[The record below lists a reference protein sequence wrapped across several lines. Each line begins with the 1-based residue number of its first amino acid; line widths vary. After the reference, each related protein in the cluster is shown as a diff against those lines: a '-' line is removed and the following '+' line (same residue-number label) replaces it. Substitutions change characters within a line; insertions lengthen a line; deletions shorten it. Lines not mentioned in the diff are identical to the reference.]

1 MAFNPGRGT
10 NISHWL
16 SQSSSRGAERR
27 AWFIREDVSRI
38 ADMNFDHIR
47 IPVDEEQMWKE
58 NGIQENEAFD
68 LLNESIYWCQR
79 ENLKA
84 IVDLHILRTHYFNDI
99 DEPKLFTDPE
109 EKERLAG
116 LWGSIS
122 RNIGNW
128 SEDLIA
134 YEILNE
140 PVARDNASWNEV
152 SNFVFEKIRG
162 AEPKRTVI
170 IGSNRWNSVDTFE
183 ELEVP
188 DDKNIILT
196 FHYYNPMLLTHYRAP
211 WWEGGAYCG
220 QVNYPGK
227 PVPKEELEKVQSPFR
242 EKLNGWNKYCDRDVM
257 IEDMSRPLSLR
268 KKTGCPLYC
277 GEFGCYKEAPE
288 EKSWAWYRDL
298 VSVLRDKNISYAN
311 WDYRGGF
318 GLLDQDRNDTGI
330 AEIISGNY

>member
-16 SQSSSRGAERR
+16 SQCSSRGAERR

-109 EKERLAG
+109 EKDRLAS

-122 RNIGNW
+122 CNIGSW

-152 SNFVFEKIRG
+152 SNFVFDKIRG
-162 AEPKRTVI
+162 VEPKRTVI
-170 IGSNRWNSVDTFE
+170 IGSNRWNSVDTFD

-227 PVPKEELEKVQSPFR
+227 PVPKEDLERVEGPFR
-242 EKLNGWNKYCDRDVM
+242 EKLLGWNKYCDRNVM
-257 IEDMSRPLSLR
+257 VEHISKPLSL
-268 KKTGCPLYC
+268 KEKTVTSEMNLGILHCHYFISEVKSGLWVLALCHLWGRVYKTQQKRNPAIPACVLFLVTCLYPNT
-277 GEFGCYKEAPE
+277 K
-288 EKSWAWYRDL
+288 
-298 VSVLRDKNISYAN
+298 V
-311 WDYRGGF
+311 
-318 GLLDQDRNDTGI
+318 
-330 AEIISGNY
+330 